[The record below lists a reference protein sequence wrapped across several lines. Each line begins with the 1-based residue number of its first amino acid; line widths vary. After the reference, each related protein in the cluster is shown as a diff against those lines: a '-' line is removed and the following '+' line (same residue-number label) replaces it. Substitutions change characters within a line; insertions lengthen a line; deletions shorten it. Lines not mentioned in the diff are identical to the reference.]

1 MSNVVTKAAF
11 GKLMETFF
19 TELTAGTIVNG
30 FRASGIFPWNAENID
45 FSKCLGAESVCSNP
59 VVLNDNAIIVD
70 QISPTDFHM

>member
-30 FRASGIFPWNAENID
+30 FRASGIFPWNAENIE
-45 FSKCLGAESVCSNP
+45 FPNVWVQRVCVP
-59 VVLNDNAIIVD
+59 IQL
-70 QISPTDFHM
+70 F